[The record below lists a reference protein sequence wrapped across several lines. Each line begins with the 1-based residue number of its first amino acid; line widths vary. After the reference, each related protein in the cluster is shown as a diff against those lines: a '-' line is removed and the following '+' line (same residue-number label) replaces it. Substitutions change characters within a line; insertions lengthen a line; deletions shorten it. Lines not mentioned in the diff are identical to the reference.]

1 MQQPSAPSSTPSPSG
16 YTLGID
22 IGTASVAVAAAVN
35 GEVKALDG
43 LIFGDASHPKTFKPN
58 HLERKDTI
66 RRREQARRRQGR
78 WRRLAL
84 AFDVLA
90 GKDIL
95 PDGSPSPVLESNAW
109 ALRSKAVI
117 APLTNDELL
126 AVLYHISKHRG
137 FVGRQGDEDEK
148 EGKRIRAGIERA
160 EQIIAEQQRKHPGSP
175 MTFGRAM
182 FLQFQATRPAWR
194 KRVHTFVVVKAGKAA
209 AEGTPDAAS
218 DKRMTYVR
226 RARIEKEVDAIL
238 AVQRQWHPWLD
249 DPIPRERFDAVARA
263 IIRREDA
270 TVDDMAL
277 VGWHYVDAGR
287 GKAPNPLP
295 ATWAELLR
303 GIVFSNRPRKP
314 HLHNIG
320 GCDYYPEDRRVSAA
334 HPLAERYRLL
344 ELVANQRWIDD
355 GGAKVP
361 LSPEEQAALLAVL
374 RDGKVGK
381 DGFVSWVTIR
391 EALAK
396 VSPANAGWR
405 LAHQTEK
412 AKNGLKGEITRRV
425 WAKRGLLAAWDA
437 LDAEAQGAV
446 IEVLADHLVSAEAV
460 MESEAERAALRDV
473 TLALPGGA
481 AAWAFIEGMIAT
493 GSLALPEALGLPK
506 KRVSLGKTALKR
518 LCEMIEQGVREMI
531 EQGVR
536 PKDAQDILAEEVG
549 KDMRKQVARFHGRA
563 DDADV
568 SMLDVL
574 DYLRE
579 RQRLPQHVWR
589 PLFCALRRVEATAK
603 RMGGPPEAV
612 RFEMM
617 RELGMGEKKR
627 SEIVREQVANEKDR
641 AAAIAEIERV
651 LGRPATGQD
660 VLRFRLWRAQRHI
673 CPYTGRTMGLAEALN
688 AEIEHIRL
696 DSQGGSNK
704 LGNLLLVAPEANRAR
719 GAHPSPLLAMRA
731 GALDRATVEQACL
744 RIARAIKPDIASIE
758 DLLAL
763 ASEDDQQR
771 KASRKRGKDSTK
783 AEAGGKEGRGKGKDD
798 PGKKDN
804 AAGLHSMLRKLARV
818 LTWDG
823 TLPQAKAGEDSD
835 TAMLRRFASTGHQAR
850 LLRQIMAAVWPDV
863 TDVLCVRGEITARLR
878 REKGLERV
886 LLDVRRQEGLRVD
899 PDPLPADWER
909 LDSRERDR
917 IALARFDKRRDHRHH
932 LLDAMVL
939 ATTQRGEYMEAV
951 RRRNGEGNPA
961 SRYAPQPG
969 QAHPLAAQARH
980 WIAGY
985 VMWHKPDRLPGGSW
999 RAENQPDPADGTP
1012 VIIEKSFVRKVLR
1025 DGKVGIAQHVQRWAQ
1040 PPSDVYA
1047 CLAVWPAKKSRSGFR
1062 AGVAR
1067 LVRIGEFNKPM
1078 VDRSTG
1084 QPKPGGLTYGA
1095 WLRKMQARGKV
1106 RLYFKGDLLGVPG
1119 EDGQAASCWR
1129 VTEFNAKAKNV
1140 KVVAMPANQSGESS
1154 SKTPSIPRHMPAD
1167 TPVKKLEFLRWRRL
1181 TTPDRL
1187 AAWAREQREAER
1199 LAAERRRAF
1208 DQSSAPTQPVAPM
1221 PASAD
1226 QLDLFAGM

>member
-35 GEVKALDG
+35 GEVKAVDG
-43 LIFGDASHPKTFKPN
+43 LIFGDASHPRTMEPN
-58 HLERKDTI
+58 YKAHRRKLRMSAQQD
-66 RRREQARRRQGR
+66 RAKGR
-78 WRRLAL
+78 LRRLAIAANIL
-84 AFDVLA
+84 RESLGIGSGSEARQAA
-90 GKDIL
+90 G
-95 PDGSPSPVLESNAW
+95 VAW
-109 ALRSKAVI
+109 AYRSH
-117 APLTNDELL
+117 APVGRVGVEELL
-126 AVLYHISKHRG
+126 AILFHVAKHRG
-137 FVGRQGDEDEK
+137 FAGRGEDDEDEDDPD
-148 EGKRIRAGIERA
+148 EGKKIREGIERA
-160 EQIIAEQQRKHPGSP
+160 EQIIAEQQAIHGDP

-182 FLQFQATRPAWR
+182 FLHFHPPGKSPKRIQTYARENKATG
-194 KRVHTFVVVKAGKAA
+194 VV
-209 AEGTPDAAS
+209 S
-218 DKRMTYVR
+218 RMTYVR
-226 RARIEKEVDAIL
+226 RKRIEEEVDAIL
-238 AVQRQWHPWLD
+238 AAQRQWHPWLD
-249 DPIPRERFDAVARA
+249 DPIPRERFDAAARA

-270 TVDDMAL
+270 TADDMAL

-320 GCDYYPEDRRVSAA
+320 GCDYYPEERRVSAA

-381 DGFVSWVTIR
+381 DGFVSWATIR

-412 AKNGLKGEITRRV
+412 AKNGLKGEVTRRV
-425 WAKRGLLAAWDA
+425 WAKHGLLDAWDA
-437 LDAEAQGAV
+437 LDADAQGAV

-493 GSLALPEALGLPK
+493 GSLALPEKLGLPK
-506 KRVSLGKTALKR
+506 KRVSLGKTAITR
-518 LCEMIEQGVREMI
+518 LCAMIEQGD
-531 EQGVR
+531 R
-536 PKDAQDILAEEVG
+536 PKDAQDKLAEDVG
-549 KDMRKQVARFHGRA
+549 KDIRKQVARFHGRA
-563 DDADV
+563 DDAPV
-568 SMLDVL
+568 SQMDVL
-574 DYLRE
+574 TYLRT
-579 RQRLPQHVWR
+579 RQRLPQQVWR
-589 PLFCALRRVEATAK
+589 PLMYALRRIEAVTK
-603 RMGGPPEAV
+603 RMGGPPTAV

-627 SEIVREQVANEKDR
+627 AEIVREQNANEKDR
-641 AAAIAEIERV
+641 AAAQAEIEQA
-651 LGRPATGQD
+651 LGRPATGRD

-704 LGNLLLVAPEANRAR
+704 LGNLLLVAPEANQAR

-744 RIARAIKPDIASIE
+744 RIAQAIKPDIASIE

-763 ASEDDQQR
+763 ASEDAQAG
-771 KASRKRGKDSTK
+771 KKKSRKKKVEEKPEATDEVEDRRKGKD
-783 AEAGGKEGRGKGKDD
+783 GKEGDKDKG
-798 PGKKDN
+798 P
-804 AAGLHSMLRKLARV
+804 GLHWMLRKLARV

-835 TAMLRRFASTGHQAR
+835 AAMREDSDAAMLRRFASTGHQAR

-886 LLDVRRQEGLRVD
+886 LLDVRRQEGLPVD
-899 PDPLPADWER
+899 PMPLPPGWSL
-909 LDSRERDR
+909 LDARERDR
-917 IALARFDKRRDHRHH
+917 IALARFDKRCDHRHH

-939 ATTQRGEYMEAV
+939 ATTQRGEYQEAV

-969 QAHPLAAQARH
+969 QAHPLAAQARR
-980 WIAGY
+980 WIDGW
-985 VMWHKPDRLPGGSW
+985 VMWHVPELHPNGPWFTENPPTKNGLVKNNSFGKKPKPTDAKKRAYRKSEYHQKTITNWFITKDRSGKEHRHARL
-999 RAENQPDPADGTP
+999 EDG
-1012 VIIEKSFVRKVLR
+1012 
-1025 DGKVGIAQHVQRWAQ
+1025 
-1040 PPSDVYA
+1040 YA
-1047 CLAVWPAKKSRSGFR
+1047 CLACWPDGRYEVVTNYRFNVRPADGGATYGERLRRQAARGEVHLFFRFGMVFVRSVENPGFYVVKSFAPSQENIKLRRANQAAVDFEIDIKMTM
-1062 AGVAR
+1062 AGV
-1067 LVRIGEFNKPM
+1067 L
-1078 VDRSTG
+1078 
-1084 QPKPGGLTYGA
+1084 
-1095 WLRKMQARGKV
+1095 LRQ
-1106 RLYFKGDLLGVPG
+1106 VPG
-1119 EDGQAASCWR
+1119 SGALLSMASAWRREQQERDRALAASAC
-1129 VTEFNAKAKNV
+1129 EQ
-1140 KVVAMPANQSGESS
+1140 AMPSV
-1154 SKTPSIPRHMPAD
+1154 I
-1167 TPVKKLEFLRWRRL
+1167 
-1181 TTPDRL
+1181 
-1187 AAWAREQREAER
+1187 
-1199 LAAERRRAF
+1199 
-1208 DQSSAPTQPVAPM
+1208 PM

>member
-35 GEVKALDG
+35 GEVKAVDG
-43 LIFGDASHPKTFKPN
+43 LIFGDASHPQTFKPN

-66 RRREQARRRQGR
+66 RQREQAQRRQGR
-78 WRRLAL
+78 LRRLVL

-95 PDGSPSPVLESNAW
+95 PDGSPSPVLESSNAW
-109 ALRSKAVI
+109 ALRNKAVI

-126 AVLYHISKHRG
+126 AVLHHISKHRG

-160 EQIIAEQQRKHPGSP
+160 EQIIADQRRKHPGSP

-182 FLQFQATRPAWR
+182 SLHFNSQAPRLAWR
-194 KRVHTFVVVKAGKAA
+194 KRVHTFVAVKAGKVDAK
-209 AEGTPDAAS
+209 GTPDAAS

-226 RARIEKEVDAIL
+226 RKRIEEEVDEIL

-249 DPIPRERFDAVARA
+249 APIPRERFDAAARA

-270 TVDDMAL
+270 TAADLTL

-320 GCDYYPEDRRVSAA
+320 GCDYYPEERRVSAA

-381 DGFVSWVTIR
+381 DGFVSWTTIR

-412 AKNGLKGEITRRV
+412 AKNGLKGEVTRRV

-460 MESEAERAALRDV
+460 MESEAERAILRDV

-506 KRVSLGKTALKR
+506 KRVSLGKTAITR
-518 LCEMIEQGVREMI
+518 LCAMI

-563 DDADV
+563 ADADV

-603 RMGGPPEAV
+603 RMGGSPEAV

-627 SEIVREQVANEKDR
+627 SEIVREQNANEKDR
-641 AAAIAEIERV
+641 AAAQAEIERV

-660 VLRFRLWRAQRHI
+660 VLRFRLWRAQRGI
-673 CPYTGRTMGLAEALN
+673 CPYTGRTMGLAEALS

-704 LGNLLLVAPEANRAR
+704 LWNLLLVAPEANRAR
-719 GAHPSPLLAMRA
+719 GAYPSPLLAMQA
-731 GALDRATVEQACL
+731 GALDRATVEPACL
-744 RIARAIKPDIASIE
+744 RIAQAIKPDIASIE

-763 ASEDDQQR
+763 VSEDDRQR
-771 KASRKRGKDSTK
+771 KASGKRGSRKRGEDAPK
-783 AEAGGKEGRGKGKDD
+783 AKAGGKEGRGKDKDD
-798 PGKKDN
+798 PGKKDK

-823 TLPQAKAGEDSD
+823 TLPQARAGEDAD
-835 TAMLRRFASTGHQAR
+835 AAMLRRFASTGHQAR
-850 LLRQIMAAVWPDV
+850 LLRQILAAVWPGV

-886 LLDVRRQEGLRVD
+886 LLDLRREEKLPVD
-899 PDPLPADWER
+899 PDPEPEGWDQ
-909 LDSRERDR
+909 LDARERDR
-917 IALARFDKRRDHRHH
+917 ITLARFDKRCDHRHH

-939 ATTQRGEYMEAV
+939 ATTGHAEYQNAV
-951 RRRNGEGNPA
+951 RAMRGNGNPA
-961 SRYAPQPG
+961 SHHAIKNRCD
-969 QAHPLAAQARH
+969 AHPLAEQARH
-980 WIAGY
+980 WIAGR
-985 VMWHKPDRLPGGSW
+985 VMWQKPDRLPAGKW
-999 RAENQPDPADGTP
+999 RADTQPKKADGSRA
-1012 VIIEKSFVRKVLR
+1012 IIKKSFSRKVLR
-1025 DGKVGIAQHVQRWAQ
+1025 DGKEGIARHVQRWNQ
-1040 PPSDVYA
+1040 PSSDVYA
-1047 CLAVWPAKKSRSGFR
+1047 CIAVWPAKKSESGAR
-1062 AGVAR
+1062 ACVAR
-1067 LVRIGEFNKPM
+1067 LIRIAEFNKPM

-1119 EDGQAASCWR
+1119 EAGQAASCWR
-1129 VTEFNAKAKNV
+1129 VREIKAEATNV
-1140 KVVAMPANQSGESS
+1140 KVVAVPANQAGTSHTQ
-1154 SKTPSIPRHMPAD
+1154 KPSIPRHIPDGAK
-1167 TPVKKLEFLRWRRL
+1167 VKFMRWRRL

-1187 AAWAREQREAER
+1187 AAWVREQREAER
-1199 LAAERRRAF
+1199 LASERRRAF
-1208 DQSSAPTQPVAPM
+1208 DQSSEPTQPVAPM